1 MKQVEFSKDIRQDL
15 IRNIQAFFLQ
25 EREEEISEFQ
35 AVKVLEFIA
44 ADIGPHIYNQAIRDA
59 HALLSNSIEDL
70 YGLEKRAR

>member
-1 MKQVEFSKDIRQDL
+1 MKELEFSKEVSQDL
-15 IRNIQAFFLQ
+15 LRSIQEFFLT

-35 AVKVLEFIA
+35 AAKFLEFITVQIA
-44 ADIGPHIYNQAIRDA
+44 PHIYNQAIKDA

>member
-1 MKQVEFSKDIRQDL
+1 MKQVEFSKEIREDL

-35 AVKVLEFIA
+35 AGKVLEFIA
-44 ADIGPHIYNQAIRDA
+44 ADIGPYIYNQAIKDA